1 MKHLFFALFFALTT
15 SLFAQTTL
23 DEFNYAN
30 GGYLQLEKL
39 GADPKSGYSIVKDES
54 HRNYWGKWT
63 GTYEVYKLIRVQ
75 DSSLS
80 AVIFYNKTMGEVYC
94 TVVEPRS
101 DLEVL
106 QLSLS
111 KQKIFSGWVSA
122 QPSLFLDMVQQAYWK
137 DQIDQITDNVLQN
150 EERGSFED

>member
-1 MKHLFFALFFALTT
+1 MKQLFFALFFALST

-39 GADPKSGYSIVKDES
+39 GADPKSGYSIIKDES
-54 HRNYWGKWT
+54 HRNYWGKWIP
-63 GTYEVYKLIRVQ
+63 TYDIYKLIRVN
-75 DSSLS
+75 DGSLS

-94 TVVEPRS
+94 TVVEPQS
-101 DLEVL
+101 ELEIL

-111 KQKIFSGWVSA
+111 KQKIFSGWVAA

-137 DQIDQITDNVLQN
+137 DQMEQITRNVLQLKEN
-150 EERGSFED
+150 GILED